1 MSTALTLVSLA
12 VVALVLV
19 KDWGHRRV
27 TVFAL
32 LRPLLAAAVVVP
44 FVAPGWDASG
54 GGLAMEIGSV
64 VVGGLL
70 GLLASAFAKV
80 TVDADGQAW
89 TDAGLGYAAVWV
101 AITGLRQLFVY
112 GCQHW
117 YTRDL
122 GRFLFSHHISVA
134 AFADSIMFL
143 ALAPIVGNRLAILV
157 RSRRAAAGAVPAA
170 GASAAA
176 PLDPHPQA
184 DASR

>member
-27 TVFAL
+27 TLFAL
-32 LRPLLAAAVVVP
+32 LRPLVAAAVVVP

-54 GGLAMEIGSV
+54 DGLALEIGSV
-64 VVGGLL
+64 VVGALL
-70 GLLASAFAKV
+70 GLLASAFVKV
-80 TVDADGQAW
+80 TADGDGQAW
-89 TDAGLGYAAVWV
+89 TDAGAGYAAVWV
-101 AITGLRQLFVY
+101 VITALRQLFVY

-117 YTRDL
+117 YTQDL
-122 GRFLFSHHISVA
+122 GRFLFDHHISVA

-143 ALAPIVGNRLAILV
+143 ALAPVIGNRLAILV
-157 RSRRAAAGAVPAA
+157 RSRRVTTGEARPAA
-170 GASAAA
+170 TPARA
-176 PLDPHPQA
+176 PRA